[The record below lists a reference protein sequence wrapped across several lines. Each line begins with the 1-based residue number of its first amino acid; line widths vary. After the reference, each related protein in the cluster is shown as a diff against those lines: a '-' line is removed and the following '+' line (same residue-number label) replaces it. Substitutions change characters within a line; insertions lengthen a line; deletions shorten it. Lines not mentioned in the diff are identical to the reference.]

1 MISRSFDR
9 FCDVLTTV
17 ATLKVDFTEGKAKAR
32 TPGPSGS
39 LKSSF
44 RNAKKLL
51 YFLAEIKAFWFRLGG
66 NRSKVFACAM
76 MGSLSV
82 RAALCLLQA
91 FLTSVAREYLT
102 WWFMSV
108 KERWSKAGCPLV
120 RVQI

>member
-1 MISRSFDR
+1 M
-9 FCDVLTTV
+9 LTTV

-76 MGSLSV
+76 MDGVTVRQSSPVPAPGFSYLCSQGVPHMVVYVCKGKVVKSWLSL
-82 RAALCLLQA
+82 
-91 FLTSVAREYLT
+91 
-102 WWFMSV
+102 
-108 KERWSKAGCPLV
+108 G
-120 RVQI
+120 